1 MSELDDAIAA
11 QEAALAS
18 LLTQLAP
25 RRAEVARALAPLT
38 AEIEA
43 HEARIRMLQLSVGKG
58 QAAALAEI
66 DERTRLQT
74 GLSRLSKGWVRF
86 VAPALA
92 SAAVLS
98 LAIGVGLS
106 RERQTA
112 WLTAGAAVLVG
123 LTIGQLV
130 RRVR

>member
-11 QEAALAS
+11 QEAARAS
-18 LLTQLAP
+18 LLSQLAP
-25 RRAEVARALAPLT
+25 RHAEEARALARLT

-43 HEARIRMLQLSVGKG
+43 HQARMLALQASIEKG
-58 QAAALAEI
+58 QGAALAEI
-66 DERTRLQT
+66 DERTRLQA

-98 LAIGVGLS
+98 LTLGVGLS
-106 RERQTA
+106 RERPTA
-112 WLTAGAAVLVG
+112 WLTAGAAALVG